1 MSAFTRRRLERLQ
14 AKRKENSP
22 CEECG
27 HGLGLATY
35 EVEFVDH
42 SEPDEYCPKCGRQLS
57 VEITWDA
64 DSEAGV
70 RTPRG

>member
-1 MSAFTRRRLERLQ
+1 MSSFTRRRLERLQ

-27 HGLGLATY
+27 YGLGLTEY

-42 SEPDEYCPKCGRQLS
+42 SEDDEYCPSRQIS
-57 VEITWDA
+57 VEVTWLDGP
-64 DSEAGV
+64 EA